1 MRRWILFAS
10 AITSMTSGAA
20 VAQPAKA
27 MRTAIVIAM
36 GSAPQKRDTAIAPP
50 PPGDGGGPE
59 VSGQLEAG
67 FPAAG
72 FQVHDLSRRWVEYQ
86 MASAFV
92 GQPAE
97 PSIASGDPF
106 ASVGVAQPQVPPYGG
121 GVAPASAISVPVW
134 MRGGSAFAAAAST
147 YVPGCVPTE
156 YRPSGFLKGDAEKRR
171 RGFYGLMA
179 NIACQYGLPVGL
191 FDAMIIR
198 ESRYNSAIYSEKN
211 AYGLTQLMP
220 GTAAS
225 LGVNPYD
232 VEQNLRGGARYL
244 REQLDRF
251 GQYHLA
257 LAAYNAG
264 PGRVRNGA
272 VPRIAETQA
281 YVSDILLNWSKLSG
295 LSGTGQPQVI
305 GLQTG
310 GLPAAAGR
318 SAVVTSF

>member
-1 MRRWILFAS
+1 MRRCILFAS
-10 AITSMTSGAA
+10 AITFMTSGAA

-27 MRTAIVIAM
+27 VRTAIVIAM
-36 GSAPQKRDTAIAPP
+36 GSAPQKTDTAIDPS
-50 PPGDGGGPE
+50 PPGDGGGSE
-59 VSGQLEAG
+59 VAGQLEAG
-67 FPAAG
+67 LPSAG

-86 MASAFV
+86 MASAFARK
-92 GQPAE
+92 PAGS
-97 PSIASGDPF
+97 SIASEDPF
-106 ASVGVAQPQVPPYGG
+106 ALVGVAQPQVPQYGV
-121 GVAPASAISVPVW
+121 GVAPASAIRVPVW
-134 MRGGSAFAAAAST
+134 MRGGSAFAAAAT
-147 YVPGCVPTE
+147 NYVPGCVPTE
-156 YRPSGFLKGDAEKRR
+156 YRPSGFLKGAAEDRR

-198 ESRYNSAIYSEKN
+198 ESRYNPAIYSEKN

-220 GTAAS
+220 GTAAG

-295 LSGTGQPQVI
+295 LSGTAQPRVI

-310 GLPAAAGR
+310 GLPAAAR
-318 SAVVTSF
+318 SALVTSF